1 MKGGTV
7 VGRALK
13 GLLLQPAYTRIVLT
27 WRLAHLVLIVTI
39 TFVAAATAAAAA
51 AQLVVDSWQN
61 WSILWPNERPSET
74 IEVNK

>member
-1 MKGGTV
+1 MKGGAV

-39 TFVAAATAAAAA
+39 TFVVAAAAAA